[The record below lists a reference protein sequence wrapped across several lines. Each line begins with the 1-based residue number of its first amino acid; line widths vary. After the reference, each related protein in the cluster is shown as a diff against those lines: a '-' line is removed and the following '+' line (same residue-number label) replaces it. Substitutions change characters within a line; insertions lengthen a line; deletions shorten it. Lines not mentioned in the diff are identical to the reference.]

1 NRGPR
6 QNDRPF
12 DNRGP
17 RRDDARGA
25 PRTEQPDM
33 NANTRGENRPD
44 PGNERLPDRN
54 FREEK
59 RGPGREWHERS
70 EQEKRDRPAMRVS
83 RPRFGDRS
91 GATKRVG
98 FPFRPPRDDKDK
110 R

>member
-1 NRGPR
+1 MTNRER
-6 QNDRPF
+6 
-12 DNRGP
+12 
-17 RRDDARGA
+17 
-25 PRTEQPDM
+25 PRTEQPDV
-33 NANTRGENRPD
+33 NANTRGEHRPD

-91 GATKRVG
+91 GGTRRVG
-98 FPFRPPRDDKDK
+98 FPFRPRPPRDEEDK